1 MCRGRECDS
10 GGRARAIAR
19 VRARGSESDRDSAK
33 RDGQETKSESVRDRE
48 ALFCV
53 CMVVC
58 VCVRVRESERED
70 FSFPSPASVS
80 LLARESMENSFSSWS
95 FARNSFILHASS
107 STRDS
112 CVESELFVSQASED
126 GGLDGHGNVELDVVH
141 VMFPLRGP

>member
-1 MCRGRECDS
+1 MAAS
-10 GGRARAIAR
+10 P
-19 VRARGSESDRDSAK
+19 
-33 RDGQETKSESVRDRE
+33 RE
-48 ALFCV
+48 ASEGHTSLLGP
-53 CMVVC
+53 
-58 VCVRVRESERED
+58 RGGEWGLSPRARESEGED